1 EKRNRPF
8 SSGSL
13 PLHLGC
19 AFAAVLSVLGLLS
32 ALLVNPIFF
41 ICGLS
46 YLVLTLLYSNF
57 FKQLLLADIVVL
69 TTLYT
74 LRIAAGVAAI
84 NFSISLWIICF
95 SFFTFVALSVIKRIS
110 ELRRLDTR
118 SKRRAYLPHDIRTL
132 TPMAAGSIC
141 SAVLTLMLYAGDEN
155 SVVYYKEP
163 ALLLLLCPLLFFL
176 FTRLLLLAERGKM
189 NYDPVK
195 FVLHDKLS
203 YLLGGLGFLIYL
215 AASAGVFKCL

>member
-1 EKRNRPF
+1 
-8 SSGSL
+8 
-13 PLHLGC
+13 
-19 AFAAVLSVLGLLS
+19 
-32 ALLVNPIFF
+32 
-41 ICGLS
+41 
-46 YLVLTLLYSNF
+46 
-57 FKQLLLADIVVL
+57 
-69 TTLYT
+69 
-74 LRIAAGVAAI
+74 
-84 NFSISLWIICF
+84 
-95 SFFTFVALSVIKRIS
+95 
-110 ELRRLDTR
+110 
-118 SKRRAYLPHDIRTL
+118 
-132 TPMAAGSIC
+132 MAAGSIC